1 MKMFHTKL
9 MLQAYDY
16 YTLTIATMPV
26 KQTHN
31 YGYMNTFVHKEQQN
45 KAQPNSGYFMG
56 CTVYEIIQL

>member
-26 KQTHN
+26 KPTHN
-31 YGYMNTFVHKEQQN
+31 YGYMNHIWPQRTTTLDILWDVLYMK
-45 KAQPNSGYFMG
+45 
-56 CTVYEIIQL
+56 